1 MKIKLSRYIH
11 SLSTKLSFCVLFV
24 VTLVFVL
31 GFVWNY
37 VTSREAVSNEVVKR
51 VRTALDG
58 TVIKIDNVLN
68 SVETA
73 VNGMSWV
80 VVENCK
86 DPDKLYRITRM
97 MLVDNPFICG
107 CAVAFAPN
115 HFKDK
120 GLFFSPYSY
129 RVGDSICSKQL
140 GNETYDYHHDDWYQ
154 IPKLIGKPYWSEPY
168 FDEGGADV
176 MMTTYSCPLYD
187 KDGNLFAVF
196 TADVSLDWFAEQVN
210 CIRPYENSYNIMIS
224 RGGTFLVHREKD
236 VVLNQTFFISSMAMS
251 DNRFKE
257 VGHRMVRGESG
268 VATFKRD
275 GHEFYFVYA
284 PIKTTNWSVA
294 VSCLKSEAFAGVDSM
309 RNSMFWIAL
318 TVLCIMAV
326 LCYVIIF
333 RLLAPLMQFAKMAN
347 GIAHGNFSAKLPRV
361 KSKGEMRVLRDSFDY
376 MQRSLVKYTEELK
389 TTIANSERIES
400 ELRIARAI
408 QMGMVPKIFPPYP
421 DREDVDLYA
430 MLVPAKEVGGDLY
443 DFFIENEKLFF
454 IIGDVSG
461 KGIPAS
467 LVMAVTC
474 RLFRTVASHAS
485 DPAEIVSS
493 LNNSLSESNGSNMF
507 CTFFLGILDLQSGEL
522 QYCNAGHNPP
532 MVIAPD
538 GVVKSLDV
546 QPNIPLGVFRGF
558 PYVTQKTQLDKGAV
572 LFLYTDGVTEA
583 ESPTGE
589 LYSEKR
595 LDEVLGHGACDAKGF
610 IYNVKNSVD
619 AYAAGAEQSDDITML
634 CLKYDVDSA
643 DETVFEKELHL
654 TNDISEVAKLPLFVN
669 ELASEFDLSEE
680 VVFNMNLVLEEAV
693 TNVVMYSYP
702 KGESGSV
709 DLVAKCNGESVTFV
723 LSDAGKPF
731 DPTMVPETDVTL
743 PAEERRIGG
752 LGIFLIKQIM
762 DTVEYRRNEGR
773 NVLVMSKKLNNKINQ

>member
-1 MKIKLSRYIH
+1 
-11 SLSTKLSFCVLFV
+11 
-24 VTLVFVL
+24 
-31 GFVWNY
+31 
-37 VTSREAVSNEVVKR
+37 
-51 VRTALDG
+51 
-58 TVIKIDNVLN
+58 
-68 SVETA
+68 
-73 VNGMSWV
+73 
-80 VVENCK
+80 
-86 DPDKLYRITRM
+86 
-97 MLVDNPFICG
+97 
-107 CAVAFAPN
+107 
-115 HFKDK
+115 
-120 GLFFSPYSY
+120 
-129 RVGDSICSKQL
+129 
-140 GNETYDYHHDDWYQ
+140 
-154 IPKLIGKPYWSEPY
+154 
-168 FDEGGADV
+168 
-176 MMTTYSCPLYD
+176 
-187 KDGNLFAVF
+187 
-196 TADVSLDWFAEQVN
+196 
-210 CIRPYENSYNIMIS
+210 MIS

-268 VATFKRD
+268 VATFKKD

-333 RLLAPLMQFAKMAN
+333 RLLAPLMQFAKLAN

-474 RLFRTVASHAS
+474 RLFRTVASHFHT
-485 DPAEIVSS
+485 PAEIVTA
-493 LNNSLSESNGSNMF
+493 LNDTLSENNESNMF
-507 CTFFLGILDLQSGEL
+507 CTFFLGILDLQTGEMK
-522 QYCNAGHNPP
+522 YCNAGHN
-532 MVIAPD
+532 AP
-538 GVVKSLDV
+538 VVMHASGKVEYMDV
-546 QPNIPLGVFRGF
+546 LPNLPLGLFGGF
-558 PYVTQKTQLDKGAV
+558 PYEDQKCMLSKGDS

-583 ESPTGE
+583 ENVEKE
-589 LYSEKR
+589 LYS
-595 LDEVLGHGACDAKGF
+595 DEHLLEFLASYQGEDPKKVVEGVMEDIHRHA
-610 IYNVKNSVD
+610 I
-619 AYAAGAEQSDDITML
+619 GAEQSDDITVM
-634 CLKYDVDSA
+634 CLNYK
-643 DETVFEKELHL
+643 
-654 TNDISEVAKLPLFVN
+654 
-669 ELASEFDLSEE
+669 
-680 VVFNMNLVLEEAV
+680 
-693 TNVVMYSYP
+693 
-702 KGESGSV
+702 
-709 DLVAKCNGESVTFV
+709 
-723 LSDAGKPF
+723 
-731 DPTMVPETDVTL
+731 
-743 PAEERRIGG
+743 
-752 LGIFLIKQIM
+752 
-762 DTVEYRRNEGR
+762 
-773 NVLVMSKKLNNKINQ
+773 